1 MGGAGSVPVLTG
13 GGRVA
18 RRNPLKS
25 AVAWVLPLALLVP
38 GGWAPAQAQSAS
50 PADPFTGLP
59 IERVEVRIA
68 NPSSDQALNDRV
80 TDRVRRQVNLFPG
93 AHYSADRTNFALAQA
108 RRTPDVAGLSH
119 EIGFGERDGLVLTV
133 TVTLAGP
140 AAAGEKVA
148 QFPVLL
154 DRNGTYIRA
163 KVEAMALYYAN
174 NNAWFGRPDA
184 MLSGNPLVAGTPAG
198 HGYEDWVE
206 GYIHTGLSGITP
218 LSDNFYVYGAA
229 SVIAT
234 ASAGQELFSDE
245 TRFHFAVEDAYAGFI
260 TGRTTEAGNRIGLNV
275 SAGRQRFT
283 LANAFLIA
291 NTAANGQERAALQ
304 ANARWAA
311 DMTAQAQLFFNDNK
325 IEAFYVDPDELPIID
340 SRTQIVGMNLEL
352 KPAPGLM
359 LGAAWLTVPR
369 SNANYFGRSGLI
381 GQRDGLELW
390 DVRFTWSP
398 AKPGESGPF
407 FGGEYAEQTNRNFP
421 MRARAAYGE
430 VGWSFPA
437 APWRPSFSYRLGYFS
452 GDDPD
457 TTRYERWD
465 PLLSGG
471 NGEQWVQGANMFKV
485 VQDSNSVAHRFQARL
500 RPNPKMEL
508 VPQVWIFRA
517 DSTTN
522 ISGNP
527 ALQFLSSK
535 DYGYEVNTTA
545 KFFVSRN
552 IYVHGHIAYTMP
564 GEAIRD
570 ALNHDA
576 SDWFSAMAFIRY
588 AF

>member
-1 MGGAGSVPVLTG
+1 LAAGL
-13 GGRVA
+13 A
-18 RRNPLKS
+18 
-25 AVAWVLPLALLVP
+25 LPLAPL
-38 GGWAPAQAQSAS
+38 QAQSS
-50 PADPFTGLP
+50 TPSDPFTGLP
-59 IERVEVRIA
+59 IERVEIRIA
-68 NPSSDQALNDRV
+68 NPSPDAALNDRV
-80 TDRVRRQVNLFPG
+80 TDSVRRRVGLFPG
-93 AHYSADRTNFALAQA
+93 ARYAADRTNFALAQA
-108 RRTPDVAGLSH
+108 RRTPDVADITH

-133 TVTLAGP
+133 IVTLAGP
-140 AAAGEKVA
+140 AAAGDKA
-148 QFPVLL
+148 APFPVLV
-154 DRNGTYIRA
+154 DRNGTFVRA

-184 MLSGNPLVAGTPAG
+184 MLQGNPLVQGRPAG
-198 HGYEDWVE
+198 RGYEDWVE

-218 LSDNFYVYGAA
+218 LSENFYVYGAA
-229 SVIAT
+229 SVMAT
-234 ASAGQELFSDE
+234 ASAGQELFTDE
-245 TRFHFAVEDAYAGFI
+245 TRFHLDVEDAYAGFI

-291 NTAANGQERAALQ
+291 NTAANGHDRAALQ

-311 DMTAQAQLFFNDNK
+311 DMTVQAQLFFNDNK
-325 IEAFYVDPDELPIID
+325 LEFFFVDPDELPILD
-340 SRTQIVGMNLEL
+340 SKTQILGANLEL
-352 KPAPGLM
+352 KPANGLM
-359 LGAAWLTVPR
+359 LGGAVLTVPR
-369 SNANYFGRSGLI
+369 STTAYFAPT
-381 GQRDGLELW
+381 GQAGTREGLELW

-398 AKPGESGPF
+398 AKPGMAGPF

-430 VGWSFPA
+430 IGWSFPA

-452 GDDPD
+452 GDDPS
-457 TTRYERWD
+457 TTRFERWD

-471 NGEQWVQGANMFKV
+471 TGEQWVQGANMFKV
-485 VQDSNSVAHRFQARL
+485 VQDSNSVAHRFQGRL

-508 VPQVWIFRA
+508 VPQLWIFRA
-517 DSTTN
+517 DSKAN
-522 ISGNP
+522 VGGNP

-535 DYGYEVNTTA
+535 DYGYEFNTTA

-564 GEAIRD
+564 GAAIRD
-570 ALNHDA
+570 ALDHDA
-576 SDWFSAMAFIRY
+576 DDWLSAMAFIRY